1 MRIKRGGLLGVGSF
15 SSLAACWKP
24 VAAKAGRFR
33 DVAEFRQHIMTIL
46 KDRHL
51 AENIVADPAGPAK
64 FRMTAHGEESTVD
77 VTNALAYINANPAE
91 NASELIDRFVRSITF
106 DHNKPVEEGDIVAVL
121 RTRDY
126 VESMGAEVLQEPL
139 GADLVIAYIA
149 DEPDAMKPLSGADL
163 PGRDLASVRKTA
175 LDNIGKWLPKVVANN
190 ELGAG
195 TLYYVEGNTM
205 LSTSLILLDDFW
217 KSVAARFPGDVL
229 IALPR
234 KDQLFVF
241 DDGNAALRAGI
252 RRLINATF
260 EDNFNLLSRQLYAR
274 RGGKIVAV
282 TD

>member
-1 MRIKRGGLLGVGSF
+1 MRIGRRGILGMGLFSLLTSF
-15 SSLAACWKP
+15 WKP
-24 VAAKAGRFR
+24 GAARARTFG
-33 DVAEFRQHIMTIL
+33 DVTGFRQHIMTIL

-51 AENIVADPAGPAK
+51 AENIAADSADPAK
-64 FRMTAHGEESTVD
+64 FRMTVHGEESTVD
-77 VTNALAYINANPAE
+77 VTNTFAYINANPEE
-91 NASELIDRFVRSITF
+91 NASELIDRFVRSITY
-106 DHNKPVEEGDIVAVL
+106 DHNKPVGDGDIVAVL

-126 VESMGAEVLQEPL
+126 VESMGAKVLEEPL
-139 GADLVIAYIA
+139 GADLVILYMA
-149 DEPDAMKPLSGADL
+149 DEPDAMRPLSSKDVPGSDL
-163 PGRDLASVRKTA
+163 PGVRKAA
-175 LDNIGKWLPKVVANN
+175 LNNIGKWLPKVVANN
-190 ELGAG
+190 ELGVG

-217 KSVAARFPGDVL
+217 KSVAGRFPGDVL

-234 KDQLFVF
+234 KDQLFLF

-252 RRLINATF
+252 RRLIDATF

>member
-1 MRIKRGGLLGVGSF
+1 VGLF
-15 SSLAACWKP
+15 SLLAGFWKP
-24 VAAKAGRFR
+24 GTAKARPFG
-33 DVAEFRQHIMTIL
+33 DIAEFRQHIMTIL

-51 AENIVADPAGPAK
+51 AENIVADSADPAEFK
-64 FRMTAHGEESTVD
+64 MTANREESTVD
-77 VTNALAYINANPAE
+77 VTNAFAYINANPDE
-91 NASELIDRFVRSITF
+91 NASELIDRFVRSITY

-126 VESMGAEVLQEPL
+126 MEQMDAEVLQEPL
-139 GADLVIAYIA
+139 GADLVILYMA
-149 DEPDAMKPLSGADL
+149 DEPDAMKPLSRADL
-163 PGRDLASVRKTA
+163 PGKDLASVRKAA
-175 LDNIGKWLPKVVANN
+175 LNNIGKWLPKVVANN

-217 KSVAARFPGDVL
+217 KSVATRFPGDVL

-252 RRLINATF
+252 RRLIDVTF

-282 TD
+282 AD